1 MAMHYARMTGIGDE
15 GGAGI
20 AEQIAINSELGWGT
34 IELRNVDGK
43 NICEMDDESFDA
55 IRAAMD
61 KAGLRASGF
70 GSAIANWARPIGTPF
85 ERDMGDLRRAVP
97 RMRALGTSFIR
108 IMSYP
113 NDGRD
118 EALWKKE
125 VFRRMKEL
133 VTVADGEGI
142 VLLHENCDGWAS
154 ATPERLAELLSYFNS
169 PALRIVFDTGNP
181 IGHGGSLEDTWAFY
195 KAALPYIVHFH
206 IKDCKR
212 LMDGRLEHV
221 MPGDGDCDVVAIM
234 RDLLGTGYTGLF
246 SIEPHIAVQVHL
258 GGTPVEGM
266 DPGSIYREYGRRANR
281 IWDSIMAAEA

>member
-1 MAMHYARMTGIGDE
+1 MHYTRMTGIADE
-15 GGAGI
+15 GGASI
-20 AEQIAINSELGWGT
+20 AEQIANHVELGWDT

-43 NICEMDDESFDA
+43 NICEMDDGSFDA
-55 IRAAMD
+55 IRAAME
-61 KAGLRASGF
+61 KAGLQASGF

-85 ERDMGDLRRAVP
+85 ERDLEDLRRAVP
-97 RMRALGTSFIR
+97 RMRALGTRFIR

-118 EALWKKE
+118 EVLWKKE
-125 VFRRMKEL
+125 VFRRIKEL

-154 ATPERLAELLSYFNS
+154 AKPERLAELLSFFDS

-181 IGHGGSLEDTWAFY
+181 IGHGGSVEDTWAFY
-195 KAALPYIVHFH
+195 RSALPYISHFH

-212 LMDGRLEHV
+212 LTDGKLEHV

-234 RDLLGTGYTGLF
+234 RDLLGTGYAGLF

-258 GGTPVEGM
+258 GGRAVQGV
-266 DPGSIYREYGRRANR
+266 DLGDVYREYGRRAKR
-281 IWDSIMAAEA
+281 IWDSLMTTEA